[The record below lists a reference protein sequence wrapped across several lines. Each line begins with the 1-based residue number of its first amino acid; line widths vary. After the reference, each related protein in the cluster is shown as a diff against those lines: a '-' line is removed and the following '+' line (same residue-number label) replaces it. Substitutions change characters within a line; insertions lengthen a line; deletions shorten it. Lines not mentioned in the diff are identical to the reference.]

1 VKQTTGWDET
11 TKPKAATASGWDAR
25 HSDDRLSLKEKIKL
39 LTGGGNVVQDNDH
52 AAPTSEEIGKIESAN
67 FVQEK
72 FSSTYIDPSAMPKQK
87 KKKKNKSKQ
96 QHGGVSKPIKSEE
109 NETSS
114 NGRMNEIV
122 SHEDAM
128 FSNTMDTLHVT
139 KFSSHKDF
147 GDEGDRR
154 VSPVEEDSIFGAM
167 FFDDPDVRKKRW
179 ISKLTKLRKKFAEEG
194 A

>member
-1 VKQTTGWDET
+1 VKQTSGWDAT
-11 TKPKAATASGWDAR
+11 SKPKAATTSGWDTKY
-25 HSDDRLSLKEKIKL
+25 SDDKLSLKEKIKL
-39 LTGGGNVVQDNDH
+39 LAGGGAVPIDDVTG
-52 AAPTSEEIGKIESAN
+52 PTSKEISKIESAN

-96 QHGGVSKPIKSEE
+96 STGVTKSSKDDESSPFSDGRKSEA
-109 NETSS
+109 
-114 NGRMNEIV
+114 V

-139 KFSSHKDF
+139 KFSYQKEIKA
-147 GDEGDRR
+147 EGPKERIVVD
-154 VSPVEEDSIFGAM
+154 EDSIFGAM
-167 FFDDPDVRKKRW
+167 FFDDPEVRKQRW
-179 ISKLTKLRKKFAEEG
+179 LSKLTKLRKRFTDEG